1 MAWIK
6 ILAYAVDFQP
16 GSTGIV
22 YFKCQGETIGRKT
35 PELGPEG
42 FNAVC
47 AVLKTGSTIFETD
60 NHIFRSDAYNS
71 AQLAPSLEKFPT
83 EDFKNLENF
92 KTWTLPE
99 KEK

>member
-6 ILAYAVDFQP
+6 IVAYAVDFQP

-35 PELGPEG
+35 PELQPEV

-47 AVLKTGSTIFETD
+47 AVLKRGAVVFETD
-60 NHIFRSDAYNS
+60 NHIFRSDGYN
-71 AQLAPSLEKFPT
+71 ADQLAPMLERFPPD
-83 EDFKNLENF
+83 EFQNVKNF
-92 KTWTLPE
+92 KTWNLPG
-99 KEK
+99 K